1 MKNWILISLLMLGF
15 SSVFAQDFPEGISY
29 QAQVRASDGAFL
41 SDVTIGVEFNILATT
56 MTGTIVWQEKHSVD
70 LNNLGHFSAVIG
82 TGASTGVGT
91 SPLFS
96 EIDWAATTY
105 YLEMLVDENNIGD
118 FVSSMTQQMM
128 AVPFAFHSKTTSQQ
142 FALSELMDV
151 DVTGIEV
158 GDILKWNGSQWV
170 ASEDLLPDTVTY
182 AYSSA
187 HAEFADTATYAI
199 NCEIPELVDSASYS
213 YYSDTANY
221 APNGIHS
228 DFADFA
234 DFADTAS
241 VALFAYNNWGL
252 FGNSGTSPLTNFLG
266 TIDSTD
272 LVIKSYNLERM
283 RIKANGRVGIGTTNP
298 LAEFHV
304 NNVNGVLFTGTFGT
318 GTIPA
323 TGAGARMMW
332 HPRKAAFRVGL
343 VTGTQWDDASIGN
356 YSFAAG
362 YNSRAIGAYS
372 VAFGFTSTASGEG
385 AFAVGNQANAS
396 GFYSFAAGHNPEATG
411 SYSIALGRGASARAN
426 SAIAIGYHPSA
437 DAPYALS
444 LGNYT
449 YAHGENSV
457 ALGYHAHSLHNG
469 TFVYSDQSDGIGNT
483 LSTAEN
489 QFMVKASGGTIFYT
503 NVGLTTGVRLLPGA
517 GAWSILSDRN
527 QKENIVQLNGV
538 DYLARLKTIDVYSWS
553 YKSQDSTITHIGPM
567 AQDFFT
573 AFELGTDSTTI
584 NSGDFDG
591 VNLLLLK
598 ALDEKMTL
606 IEIQQSE
613 LIGLKNELI
622 LLQEQREKLYQMLL
636 GLENKT
642 AISKVD

>member
-1 MKNWILISLLMLGF
+1 MLGF

-41 SDVTIGVEFNILATT
+41 SDVTIGVEFNIRATT

-70 LNNLGHFSAVIG
+70 LNNLGHFAAVIG
-82 TGASTGVGT
+82 TGTSTGVGT

-96 EIDWAATTY
+96 EIDWSATTY

-489 QFMVKASGGTIFYT
+489 QFMVKASGGTVFYT

-527 QKENIVQLNGV
+527 QKENIVQLNGA
-538 DYLARLKTIDVYSWS
+538 DYLSRLKTIDVYSWS

-567 AQDFFT
+567 AQDFCT
-573 AFELGTDSTTI
+573 TFELGTDSTTI

-622 LLQEQREKLYQMLL
+622 HLQEQREKLYQMLL
-636 GLENKT
+636 DLENKT

>member
-1 MKNWILISLLMLGF
+1 MLGF
-15 SSVFAQDFPEGISY
+15 SSVFAQEFPEGISY
-29 QAQVRASDGAFL
+29 QAQVRASDGGFL
-41 SDVTIGVEFNILATT
+41 SDVTIGVEFNIRATT
-56 MTGTIVWQEKHSVD
+56 MTGAIVWQETHNVD
-70 LNNLGHFSAVIG
+70 LNNLGHFSVVIG
-82 TGASTGVGT
+82 TGISTGVGT

-105 YLEMLVDENNIGD
+105 YLEMLVDENNTGD

-128 AVPFAFHSKTTSQQ
+128 AVPFAFHSKTTAQQ
-142 FALSELMDV
+142 FALSELIDV
-151 DVTGIEV
+151 DLTGIEV
-158 GDILKWNGSQWV
+158 GDVLKWNGSQWV
-170 ASEDLLPDTVTY
+170 ASEDLLPDTVSY
-182 AYSSA
+182 AFSSA

-199 NCEIPELVDSASYS
+199 NCEIPGIVDSANYS
-213 YYSDTANY
+213 FYADTANY

-228 DFADFA
+228 DFAGFA

-252 FGNSGTSPLTNFLG
+252 YGNSGTSPLTNFLG

-272 LVIKSYNLERM
+272 LVIKSFNIERM
-283 RIKANGRVGIGTTNP
+283 RVKANGRVGIGTTNP
-298 LAEFHV
+298 LADFHV
-304 NNVNGVLFTGTFGT
+304 NNVNGVLYTGTFGT
-318 GTIPA
+318 GTIPT
-323 TGAGARMMW
+323 TGSGARMMW
-332 HPRKAAFRVGL
+332 HPRKAAFRVGF
-343 VTGTQWDDASIGN
+343 VTGTQWDEASIGN
-356 YSFAAG
+356 YSFASG

-396 GFYSFAAGHNPEATG
+396 GLYAFAAGHNPEATG
-411 SYSIALGRGASARAN
+411 SHSIALGRGASARAT

-457 ALGYHAHSLHNG
+457 ALGYHAHALHDG

-489 QFMVKASGGTIFYT
+489 QFMVKASGGTVFYT

-517 GAWSILSDRN
+517 GAWSILSDKN
-527 QKENIVQLNGV
+527 QKENIQPLNAA
-538 DYLARLKTIDVYSWS
+538 DYLSRLKLIDVYSWS
-553 YKSQDSTITHIGPM
+553 YISQDSSITHIGPM
-567 AQDFFT
+567 AQDFYSV
-573 AFELGTDSTTI
+573 FELGTDSTII

-598 ALDEKMTL
+598 ALDEKMSL
-606 IEIQQSE
+606 LELQQTE
-613 LIGLKNELI
+613 LDALKTELAI
-622 LLQEQREKLYQMLL
+622 LRAQREKINLL
-636 GLENKT
+636 LTELENKS
-642 AISKVD
+642 AVSKVD

>member
-1 MKNWILISLLMLGF
+1 MLGF

-41 SDVTIGVEFNILATT
+41 SDVTIGVEFNIRATT

-105 YLEMLVDENNIGD
+105 YLEMLVDENNTGD

-128 AVPFAFHSKTTSQQ
+128 AVPFAFHAKTTSQE
-142 FALSELMDV
+142 FALSELIDV

-158 GDILKWNGSQWV
+158 GDVLKWNGSQWV
-170 ASEDLLPDTVTY
+170 ASEDLLPDTVSY

-318 GTIPA
+318 GTIPT

-527 QKENIVQLNGV
+527 QKENIVQLNGA
-538 DYLARLKTIDVYSWS
+538 DYLSRLKTIDVYSWS

-573 AFELGTDSTTI
+573 TFELGTDSTTI

-606 IEIQQSE
+606 LEQEQQRIVDLERQLIE
-613 LIGLKNELI
+613 
-622 LLQEQREKLYQMLL
+622 LQEQRKKIEELL
-636 GLENKT
+636 KELERKNNLT
-642 AISKVD
+642 QNN

>member
-1 MKNWILISLLMLGF
+1 MLGF
-15 SSVFAQDFPEGISY
+15 SSVFGQDFPEGISY

-41 SDVTIGVEFNILATT
+41 SDVTIGVEFNIRATT
-56 MTGTIVWQEKHSVD
+56 MTGTIVWQEKHTID

-105 YLEMLVDENNIGD
+105 YLEMLIDENNTGD

-158 GDILKWNGSQWV
+158 GDVLKWNGSQWV
-170 ASEDLLPDTVTY
+170 ASEDLFPDTVSY

-199 NCEIPELVDSASYS
+199 NCEVPELVDSASYS

-252 FGNSGTSPLTNFLG
+252 FGNTGTSPLTNFLG

-318 GTIPA
+318 GTIPT

-457 ALGYHAHSLHNG
+457 ALGYHAHALHDG

-483 LSTAEN
+483 LSTAAN
-489 QFMVKASGGTIFYT
+489 QFMVKAAGGSIFYT

-527 QKENIVQLNGV
+527 QKENIVQLNGA
-538 DYLARLKTIDVYSWS
+538 DYLSRLKTIDVYSWS

-573 AFELGTDSTTI
+573 TFELGTDSTTI

-606 IEIQQSE
+606 LEQEQQRVVDLEKQLIE
-613 LIGLKNELI
+613 
-622 LLQEQREKLYQMLL
+622 LQEQRKKIEELL
-636 GLENKT
+636 KELERKNNLT
-642 AISKVD
+642 QNN

>member
-1 MKNWILISLLMLGF
+1 MLGF

-41 SDVTIGVEFNILATT
+41 SDVTIGVEFNIRATT

-105 YLEMLVDENNIGD
+105 YLEMLVDENNTGD

-142 FALSELMDV
+142 FALSELIDV

-158 GDILKWNGSQWV
+158 GDVLKWNGSQWV
-170 ASEDLLPDTVTY
+170 ASEDLLPDTVSY

-318 GTIPA
+318 GTIPT

-527 QKENIVQLNGV
+527 QKENIVQLNGA
-538 DYLARLKTIDVYSWS
+538 DYLSRLKTIDVYSWS

-573 AFELGTDSTTI
+573 TFELGTDSTTI

-636 GLENKT
+636 DLENKT